1 MDTTKD
7 LYLRLEARTLDWM
20 AKNGIKLLRVS
31 LGIVFLWFGAL
42 KFVPGQSPAEALATA
57 TIGRLTLGLVT
68 APYALFFLA
77 VVESMIGLAL
87 IVGVHLRA
95 AVSLLLVQMCGTL
108 TPLVLYP
115 SLTFS
120 SFPFAPTMEGQYIL
134 KNLVLISA
142 AVVVGATVH
151 GARLVSR
158 PCPASHAT
166 LGEGKVPV
174 EPAAGEGLGEE
185 ASSIG

>member
-1 MDTTKD
+1 METKND
-7 LYLRLEARTLDWM
+7 FYLRLEARSLDWM
-20 AKNGIKLLRVS
+20 AKNGITLLRVS

-57 TIGRLTLGLVT
+57 TIGRLTLGVVT
-68 APYALFFLA
+68 PPYALFLLA
-77 VVESMIGLAL
+77 LVESVIGLAL
-87 IVGVHLRA
+87 ICGVHLRA
-95 AVSLLLVQMCGTL
+95 ALSLLFLQMFGTL

-142 AVVVGATVH
+142 ALVIGATVH
-151 GARLVSR
+151 GARLVPR
-158 PCPASHAT
+158 PCPASRGVA
-166 LGEGKVPV
+166 
-174 EPAAGEGLGEE
+174 
-185 ASSIG
+185 